1 MALPEVSLVFLLR
14 SGAHGLEVLLGDQ
27 LEGRDRGRLAGVALA
42 LDADEPAHDA
52 AVRAAAQRIGV
63 GIEASD
69 LRTAGTVD
77 HHFPTRPAW
86 SQRTTVFVCRRWRG
100 DPAAADGMVP
110 RWYPLAEIPYA
121 RMRAD
126 AARWLPGVLRGGS
139 VDSRFTFG
147 ADLATVVLEAS

>member
-14 SGAHGLEVLLGDQ
+14 SGADGLEVLLGDQ

-42 LDADEPAHDA
+42 LDGDEDPRDA
-52 AVRAAAQRIGV
+52 AVRGVAQRIGV

-69 LRTAGTVD
+69 LREAGTID

-86 SQRTTVFVCRRWRG
+86 SQR
-100 DPAAADGMVP
+100 
-110 RWYPLAEIPYA
+110 WYPLADIPYA